1 MTGMYQ
7 RDHMLARAGELK
19 PGDIGLIN
27 QVLAGA
33 GIRQRLGDPAENP
46 PGSRLA
52 DLIRVPIVIDT
63 GPLAIQADPLAIQNA
78 VQAARSADPSLPEL
92 YADPQAGAGTIV
104 PGVFFADGKKS
115 GHGMGW
121 VPAPDTELGPAE
133 PWNPDAPHPVIALLD
148 SGVRPHF
155 WLGDT
160 GDLLQPVSLP
170 FLQDADGLDGWR
182 SPIGTVGPFA
192 LGAPEGTHW
201 GHGTFIAGLIRQ
213 AAPQARILSMR
224 VMDSSGQADDSAVI
238 DALNWLA
245 VTQAVKPDIVL
256 MSFGRRAAPN
266 DATLPNVREAVA
278 KVLARNGVRVVA
290 SAGND
295 GSDELVY
302 PAAFAAEPGLPVISV
317 GAIKSTSEIEPYSN
331 FGPWV
336 HRGWIGTDIV
346 SIHPLTFTGA
356 GQHQISKPFDD
367 PAQPVQADS
376 FAWWSGTSF
385 AAAFVAAQLAC
396 GLVPGLPLPPRAAHP

>member
-1 MTGMYQ
+1 MTGTYQ

-33 GIRQRLGDPAENP
+33 GITHRLGDPAENP
-46 PGSRLA
+46 PGNRPA
-52 DLIRVPIVIDT
+52 DLIRVPIEIDAS
-63 GPLAIQADPLAIQNA
+63 PFAIHADPLAIQNA
-78 VQAARSADPSLPEL
+78 VQAARSTNPSLPEL

-104 PGVFFADGKKS
+104 PGVFFAEGKKS

-121 VPAPDTELGPAE
+121 VPAPDFELGPAE

-148 SGVRPHF
+148 TGVRPHS

-182 SPIGTVGPFA
+182 SPIGPIGPFA
-192 LGAPEGTHW
+192 FGHTEGTHW

-224 VMDSSGQADDSAVI
+224 VMDSSGKADDIAVI
-238 DALNWLA
+238 NALKWLA
-245 VTQAVKPDIVL
+245 DTQAVNPDIVL
-256 MSFGRRAAPN
+256 MSFGRRATAN
-266 DATLPNVREAVA
+266 DATLPDVRKAVA
-278 KVLARNGVRVVA
+278 KVLARPGVKVVA

-295 GSDELVY
+295 GSDVPVY

-317 GAIKSTSEIEPYSN
+317 GAIRSSSEIEPYSN

-336 HRGWIGTDIV
+336 HRGWIGTEIV

-396 GLVPGLPLPPRAAHP
+396 EQVPGLPLPPRPAHP